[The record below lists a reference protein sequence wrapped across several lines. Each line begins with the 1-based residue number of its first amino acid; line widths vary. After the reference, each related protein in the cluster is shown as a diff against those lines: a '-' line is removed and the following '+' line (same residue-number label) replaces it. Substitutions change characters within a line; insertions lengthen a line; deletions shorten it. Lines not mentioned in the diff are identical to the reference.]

1 MSNLTKRLRAT
12 VAISGCEENPAIAES
27 QIIEAANEIDRL
39 KAELEQVKTNHAEL
53 VRACENPDLEPTM
66 APDGWLTKRGVAMKK
81 VAAAL
86 AKLQGKL
93 PNEQR

>member
-39 KAELEQVKTNHAEL
+39 KAELE
-53 VRACENPDLEPTM
+53 
-66 APDGWLTKRGVAMKK
+66 
-81 VAAAL
+81 
-86 AKLQGKL
+86 
-93 PNEQR
+93 